1 LLKCLRA
8 QGFPAEQLNVVF
20 SAIVVSRIIYA
31 LPAWGGFLR
40 NDLIAKLDAF
50 FQKSFPLGLQL

>member
-1 LLKCLRA
+1 ML
-8 QGFPAEQLNVVF
+8 FF

-31 LPAWGGFLR
+31 LPAWCGFLS
-40 NDLIAKLDAF
+40 NDLMAKLDAF